1 METSTKEITA
11 RVCRKKVKEFIP
23 IGEYLRA
30 EGKDDRE
37 IFKTFLKYVN
47 LGVTGR
53 YKKEPSENIMPI
65 LRRVLSNEPTFDD
78 HVVDIFERRL
88 FHRIQ
93 DRKVSEYRC
102 QYKIGDY
109 YVQYLIDGW
118 LVVEIDSPD
127 DRHKIQHL
135 RSLGYRFLNIPKW
148 ILEISVDA
156 AIDEILERL

>member
-11 RVCRKKVKEFIP
+11 KLCRKKVKEFIP

-37 IFKTFLKYVN
+37 IFRTFLKYVH

-53 YKKEPSENIMPI
+53 FKKEPCENIMPI
-65 LRRVLSNEPTFDD
+65 LGKVLSNKPTFGD

-88 FHRIQ
+88 FPQ
-93 DRKVSEYRC
+93 VSEHRSR
-102 QYKIGDY
+102 YKIGEY
-109 YVQYLIDGW
+109 YVQYLINGW